1 MAVVVSSSYRIPSCA
16 LLQLISYVLLLVDY
30 ETLKQKKQSFFFL
43 QGKLT
48 VSGCCFLLSSKSK
61 IACLSVN
68 IGVLVSIEFVVHSSI
83 SDTIF
88 VIVLPAQW
96 NANQQSLT
104 SRIMNDYE

>member
-1 MAVVVSSSYRIPSCA
+1 MCQSPNPLYIPRSVCLTTCRLRNSKA
-16 LLQLISYVLLLVDY
+16 E
-30 ETLKQKKQSFFFL
+30 ETVFVFK
-43 QGKLT
+43 GKLT

-88 VIVLPAQW
+88 MIVLPAQW
-96 NANQQSLT
+96 NGNQQSLA